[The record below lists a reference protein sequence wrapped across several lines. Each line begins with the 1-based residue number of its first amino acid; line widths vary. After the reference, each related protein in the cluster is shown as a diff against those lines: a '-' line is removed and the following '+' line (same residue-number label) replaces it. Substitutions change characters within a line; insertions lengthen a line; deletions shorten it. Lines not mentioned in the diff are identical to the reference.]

1 MKRAMAI
8 VLSVLNML
16 FFIVSIVCTALTY
29 RNNQIIN
36 SADRTFAYR
45 EENGEVLLV
54 LQGAEEVRLRFDER
68 SVKIVQSYKHGS
80 TENIFR
86 MVLFIRE
93 YMCGK
98 GYESERDIADMYGEI
113 RLHNILYALGYRRER
128 TGDCDLEYTADR
140 RWYVNAASKA
150 IGWIGL

>member
-68 SVKIVQSYKHGS
+68 SVKIVQSYNRSLRSVCSNG
-80 TENIFR
+80 
-86 MVLFIRE
+86 
-93 YMCGK
+93 
-98 GYESERDIADMYGEI
+98 
-113 RLHNILYALGYRRER
+113 
-128 TGDCDLEYTADR
+128 
-140 RWYVNAASKA
+140 
-150 IGWIGL
+150 